1 MAIIS
6 EGNDV
11 NLPIIINK
19 EKNGESK
26 VLDLLLSYSSQLN
39 LDTHTKY
46 WRG

>member
-1 MAIIS
+1 MAIFS

-11 NLPIIINK
+11 NLLIVISK
-19 EKNGESK
+19 EKNGESE
-26 VLDLLLSYSSQLN
+26 VLDLLLSYKSQLN